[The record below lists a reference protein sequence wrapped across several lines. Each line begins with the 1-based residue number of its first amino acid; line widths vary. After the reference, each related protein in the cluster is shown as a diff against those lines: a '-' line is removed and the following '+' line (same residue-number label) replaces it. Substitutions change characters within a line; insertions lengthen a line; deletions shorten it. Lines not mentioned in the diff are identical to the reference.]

1 MVVTPV
7 ADYESRIQYIEY
19 ELDDITEDVLRPEQP
34 DPEFGENDPEPEE
47 EEEEQQ
53 QEEKEQQQQEILIN
67 RTIKTEKPG
76 YVGKK
81 RWGGGAILCLLNYPI
96 FSPVRI
102 LHDFDGIFVKNS
114 LSVSLSTGSNWEV
127 T

>member
-76 YVGKK
+76 YVGKM
-81 RWGGGAILCLLNYPI
+81 RWGGG
-96 FSPVRI
+96 
-102 LHDFDGIFVKNS
+102 G
-114 LSVSLSTGSNWEV
+114 
-127 T
+127 

>member
-1 MVVTPV
+1 MRTELTVVTPV

-47 EEEEQQ
+47 EEEEEEQQQQQ
-53 QEEKEQQQQEILIN
+53 QEEKEQKQQEILIN

-76 YVGKK
+76 YVGKM
-81 RWGGGAILCLLNYPI
+81 RWGGGGNIMP
-96 FSPVRI
+96 FQ
-102 LHDFDGIFVKNS
+102 
-114 LSVSLSTGSNWEV
+114 LSYFFPCSDSSRFRWYFC
-127 T
+127 